1 MNTISENE
9 KILCVRSVP
18 KFGETFSLVA
28 DTSVKCAP
36 IYTVSLTTEYDVS
49 EICRTR
55 SKLDALEFFY
65 NIFNLAAYAE
75 RDGWK
80 ELSKYE

>member
-1 MNTISENE
+1 MNEISENE
-9 KILCVRSVP
+9 KILCVRSVQ
-18 KFGETFSLVA
+18 KFGETFHLIA

-36 IYTVSLTTEYDVS
+36 IYTVLLDTEHGTS

-65 NIFNLAAYAE
+65 NIYNLAAYAE

-80 ELSKYE
+80 ELSSYE